1 MRAKLQLVD
10 LAGSER
16 VNISQAE
23 GDRLKE
29 AQYINKSLSA
39 LGDVIS
45 ALQNKN
51 QHIPYRNS
59 KLTQVLQ
66 DSIGG
71 EAKIVMLLHVSPEM
85 PSQQETL
92 STLNF
97 GVRAAAVERA
107 APVRMSLAQPLNTS
121 QMKQV
126 IEDLAKKNQD
136 LEENQHE

>member
-1 MRAKLQLVD
+1 M
-10 LAGSER
+10 
-16 VNISQAE
+16 
-23 GDRLKE
+23 
-29 AQYINKSLSA
+29 
-39 LGDVIS
+39 IS

-71 EAKIVMLLHVSPEM
+71 DAKMVMLLHVSPEL

-121 QMKQV
+121 QVSSGPTPHTCTTQ
-126 IEDLAKKNQD
+126 A
-136 LEENQHE
+136 